1 MAYRREKTIERVMHG
16 KIFLQVA
23 EEWLELIRDKVTIA
37 THDRYSDVLIRD
49 IYPEYED
56 TPIEKITFEEINRF
70 TKIAQERAKKRG
82 RTLKE
87 SGLQI
92 VRTVMT
98 NVMQY
103 AVDPEYDKS
112 GIARK
117 IASYEELLP
126 QEIET
131 ICSGRNIITV
141 RRCWQHYFPCTVD

>member
-70 TKIAQERAKKRG
+70 TKIA
-82 RTLKE
+82 
-87 SGLQI
+87 
-92 VRTVMT
+92 
-98 NVMQY
+98 
-103 AVDPEYDKS
+103 
-112 GIARK
+112 RK
-117 IASYEELLP
+117 HSNMSA
-126 QEIET
+126 
-131 ICSGRNIITV
+131 
-141 RRCWQHYFPCTVD
+141 